1 MRSSRT
7 SAAIALAATLFAS
20 VAGAIDQ
27 GDTAPPWSGVGFDG
41 TRIDFPTVLD
51 GKPAVVVF
59 WATWCPYCRAFMPYL
74 EKIQAEYGTD
84 RITIL
89 MVNAAEDG
97 VGDPRAYIDALGFP
111 MVAVS
116 NGDAIAA
123 DYGVEYIP
131 GLMVIDAGGR
141 VAYKRAITQMAAG
154 AAVSSLWASQIRA
167 TLRRLL
173 AD

>member
-1 MRSSRT
+1 M
-7 SAAIALAATLFAS
+7 AYAIE
-20 VAGAIDQ
+20 Q
-27 GDTAPPWSGVGFDG
+27 GDTAPAWSGASFDG
-41 TRIDFPTVLD
+41 ARIEFPAVLA

-59 WATWCPYCRAFMPYL
+59 WATWCPYCRALMPYL
-74 EKIQAEYGTD
+74 EKIQAEYGTG

-111 MVAVS
+111 VVAVS

-123 DYGVEYIP
+123 AYGVEYIP
-131 GLMVIDAGGR
+131 GLLVIDAGGR
-141 VAYKRAITQMAAG
+141 VAFNRAETQMAAG
-154 AAVSSLWASQIRA
+154 AAVSSLWSSQIRA

-173 AD
+173 EN

>member
-7 SAAIALAATLFAS
+7 SVVVALAALSFTTM
-20 VAGAIDQ
+20 GYAIEQ
-27 GDTAPPWSGVGFDG
+27 GETAPAWSGASFDG
-41 TRIDFPTVLD
+41 TTIEFPAVLA

-74 EKIQAEYGTD
+74 EKIQAQYGAD

-89 MVNAAEDG
+89 MIDAAEDG
-97 VGDPRAYIDALGFP
+97 AGDPRAYIDALGFP
-111 MVAVS
+111 VVAVS

-123 DYGVEYIP
+123 EYGVDYIP
-131 GLMVIDAGGR
+131 GLMVIDADGR
-141 VAYKRAITQMAAG
+141 VAFNRAATQMAAG
-154 AAVSSLWASQIRA
+154 AAVSSLWSNQIRA

-173 AD
+173 ED